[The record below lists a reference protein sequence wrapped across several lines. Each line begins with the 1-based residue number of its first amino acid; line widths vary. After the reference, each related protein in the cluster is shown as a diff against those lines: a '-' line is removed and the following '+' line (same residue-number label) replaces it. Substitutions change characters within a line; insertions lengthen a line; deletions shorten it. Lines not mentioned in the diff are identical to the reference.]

1 MQILTF
7 IGFTAL
13 VAIISYYKTRGTEES
28 SSDGYFLGGRS
39 LTAGVIAGSLLLT
52 NLSTEQI
59 IGLNGSAY
67 QSGLSVMA
75 WETLAAIAMVVT
87 ALFLLPR
94 YLKGGLTTVPGFLA
108 KRFDVTT
115 KTLTSILFLTGY
127 VVVLLPVILYSGSL
141 AISGMFDVPELLGV
155 THTQSI
161 WICVWGIG
169 IIGSI
174 YAVFGGLKAVAVSDS
189 INAIGLLAGGILIP
203 IFGLMLIGDGN
214 LFDGLSILTTEN
226 PDKFKSLGAP
236 TDPVPFHTIFT
247 GMMLVNLFYWGT
259 NQQIIQRALG
269 AKNLKE
275 GQKGL
280 LLASFIKILGPLIV
294 VLPGIIAYHIFQG
307 NLESADSAYPL
318 LVRKVLPSAWV
329 GFFAAV
335 LFGAILSSFN
345 SVLNS
350 SVTLF
355 GIDVYKQHINKDAD
369 EKTVVKYGKTFGVVL
384 AIASMFIAPLIAN
397 AGSLFDYLQEING
410 IYSIPILT
418 IIVVGYLTKYVPASA
433 AKIALVLGSL
443 LYIISQF
450 GLKPY
455 FENQNINSEKTEL
468 IALANTIST
477 EANTLKDFDFS
488 NLNASITQLANAS
501 EVDSDIIKEISTNLS
516 KIRTHAFKKDQL
528 SSYDNLLKFSNNFN
542 DKVKN
547 IKTAAYP
554 HFLDVMAI
562 LFALNVAIMLIIGK
576 LKPREE
582 PFIQEYTQQVD
593 ITPWKYVKQAGIAI
607 CVIVIGVYIYFA

>member
-1 MQILTF
+1 MQFLTF
-7 IGFTAL
+7 IGFTAF
-13 VAIISYYKTRGTEES
+13 VAIISFYKTRNTEES

-59 IGLNGSAY
+59 VGLNGASYA
-67 QSGLSVMA
+67 SGLSVMV

-87 ALFLLPR
+87 AMFLLPR

-108 KRFDVTT
+108 TRFDVTT
-115 KTLTSILFLTGY
+115 KTLTSVLFLTGY

-189 INAIGLLAGGILIP
+189 INAIGLLIGGVLIP
-203 IFGLMLIGDGN
+203 IFGLMMIGDGSI
-214 LFDGLSILTTEN
+214 LDGLSTLTTEN
-226 PDKFKSLGAP
+226 PDKFKSMGGP
-236 TDPVPFHTIFT
+236 TDPVPFYTIFT
-247 GMMLVNLFYWGT
+247 GMMLVQLFYWGT

-269 AKNLKE
+269 AKDLKE

-294 VLPGIIAYHIFQG
+294 VLPGIIAYHLFQG
-307 NLESADSAYPL
+307 NLESADSAYPM
-318 LVRKVLPSAWV
+318 LVKKVLPGAWV

-355 GIDVYKQHINKDAD
+355 GIDVYKEHINKNAD
-369 EKTVVKYGKTFGVVL
+369 EKTIVKYGKTFGVIL

-418 IIVVGYLTKYVPASA
+418 IIVVGYLTKRVPAIA
-433 AKIALVLGSL
+433 AKIGLVSGCL

-450 GLKPY
+450 FMKDY
-455 FENQNINSEKTEL
+455 FINK
-468 IALANTIST
+468 ALETAKATGVT
-477 EANTLKDFDFS
+477 DEAALTLV
-488 NLNASITQLANAS
+488 
-501 EVDSDIIKEISTNLS
+501 EV
-516 KIRTHAFKKDQL
+516 Q
-528 SSYDNLLKFSNNFN
+528 
-542 DKVKN
+542 
-547 IKTAAYP
+547 AYP

-562 LFALNVAIMLIIGK
+562 LFILNVVIMLIIGK
-576 LKPREE
+576 IKPREE
-582 PFIQEYTQQVD
+582 PFVQQYTKQVD
-593 ITPWKYVKQAGIAI
+593 ITPWKYINHASIAI
-607 CVIVIGVYIYFA
+607 CVIVIGVYVYFA

>member
-1 MQILTF
+1 MQFLTF

-13 VAIISYYKTRGTEES
+13 VAVISYFKTRKTEEA

-59 IGLNGSAY
+59 VGLNGSAY
-67 QSGLSVMA
+67 QSGLSVMV
-75 WETLAAIAMVVT
+75 WETLAALAMVVT
-87 ALFLLPR
+87 AMFLLPK

-115 KTLTSILFLTGY
+115 KTLTSVLFLTGY

-141 AISGMFDVPELLGV
+141 AISGMFDIPELLGV

-189 INAIGLLAGGILIP
+189 INAIGLLIGGILIP
-203 IFGLMLIGDGN
+203 IFGLMLIGDGSI
-214 LFDGLSILTTEN
+214 LEGLSTLTTEN
-226 PDKFKSLGAP
+226 PDKFKSMGGT
-236 TDPVPFHTIFT
+236 TDPVPFYTIFT
-247 GMMLVNLFYWGT
+247 GMMLVQLFYWGT

-269 AKNLKE
+269 AKDLKE

-280 LLASFIKILGPLIV
+280 LLASFIKILGPIIV
-294 VLPGIIAYHIFQG
+294 VLPGIIAYHLFQG
-307 NLESADSAYPL
+307 NLQSADSAYPM
-318 LVRKVLPSAWV
+318 LVKEVLPESLV

-350 SVTLF
+350 AVTLF
-355 GIDVYKQHINKDAD
+355 GIDVYKQHINKDAE
-369 EKTVVKYGKTFGVVL
+369 EKTVVKYGKAFGVIL
-384 AIASMFIAPLIAN
+384 AIVSMFIAPLIAN
-397 AGSLFDYLQEING
+397 AGSLFAYLQEING

-418 IIVVGYLTKYVPASA
+418 IIVVGYLTKRVPAIA
-433 AKIALVLGSL
+433 AKVGLLSGCL
-443 LYIISQF
+443 LYILSQF
-450 GLKPY
+450 ILQPY
-455 FENQNINSEKTEL
+455 CIDK
-468 IALANTIST
+468 ALANV
-477 EANTLKDFDFS
+477 A
-488 NLNASITQLANAS
+488 AAGITDQTALAL
-501 EVDSDIIKEISTNLS
+501 IK
-516 KIRTHAFKKDQL
+516 AQ
-528 SSYDNLLKFSNNFN
+528 
-542 DKVKN
+542 
-547 IKTAAYP
+547 AYP

-562 LFALNVAIMLIIGK
+562 LFVLNIIIMLVIGK
-576 LKPREE
+576 LKPMKE
-582 PFIQEYTQQVD
+582 PFVQEYTKQVD
-593 ITPWKYVKQAGIAI
+593 ITPWKYTKQAGIAI
-607 CVIVIGVYIYFA
+607 CIIVIGVYIYFA

>member
-1 MQILTF
+1 MMQILTF
-7 IGFTAL
+7 LGFTIL
-13 VAIISYYKTRGTEES
+13 VAVISYFATRNTEES

-59 IGLNGSAY
+59 VGLNGSSY
-67 QSGLSVMA
+67 QSGLSVMV

-87 ALFLLPR
+87 AMFLLPR

-108 KRFDVTT
+108 KRFDTTT
-115 KTLTSILFLTGY
+115 KTLTSALFLSGY
-127 VVVLLPVILYSGSL
+127 VIVLLPVILYSGSL
-141 AISGMFDVPELLGV
+141 AISGMFNVPELLGV

-203 IFGLMLIGDGN
+203 IFGLMMIGDGSIM
-214 LFDGLSILTTEN
+214 DGLSIITTEH
-226 PDKFKSLGAP
+226 PEKFKSMGGP
-236 TDPVPFHTIFT
+236 TDPVPFYTIFT
-247 GMMLVNLFYWGT
+247 GMMLVQLFYWGT

-269 AKNLKE
+269 AKNLEE

-280 LLASFIKILGPLIV
+280 LLGSFIKILGPIIV
-294 VLPGIIAYHIFQG
+294 VLPGIIAFHMFEG
-307 NLESADSAYPL
+307 NLENADSAYPM
-318 LVRKVLPSAWV
+318 LVNKVLPKAWV

-355 GIDVYKQHINKDAD
+355 GIDIYKEHINKDAE
-369 EKTVVKYGKTFGVVL
+369 EKTVVKYGKIFGVVL

-418 IIVVGYLTKYVPASA
+418 IIVVGYLTKRVPAIA
-433 AKIALVLGSL
+433 AKIGLISGCS

-450 GLKPY
+450 FMQPY
-455 FENQNINSEKTEL
+455 FVGTALEEAKAMGIIDAAEL
-468 IALANTIST
+468 ALV
-477 EANTLKDFDFS
+477 EA
-488 NLNASITQLANAS
+488 Q
-501 EVDSDIIKEISTNLS
+501 
-516 KIRTHAFKKDQL
+516 
-528 SSYDNLLKFSNNFN
+528 
-542 DKVKN
+542 
-547 IKTAAYP
+547 AYP

-562 LFALNVAIMLIIGK
+562 LFTLNVVIMLIIGK
-576 LKPREE
+576 IKPRETD
-582 PFIQEYTQQVD
+582 FVQEYTQQVD
-593 ITPWKYVKQAGIAI
+593 IKPWKHVKVAGLII
-607 CVIVIGVYIYFA
+607 CTIVIGIYAYFA

>member
-1 MQILTF
+1 MQFLTF
-7 IGFTAL
+7 IGFTSL
-13 VAIISYYKTRGTEES
+13 VAIISYLATRKTEES

-59 IGLNGSAY
+59 VGLNGSAY
-67 QSGLSVMA
+67 QSGLSVMV

-87 ALFLLPR
+87 AMFLLPR

-115 KTLTSILFLTGY
+115 KTLTSVLFLSGY

-141 AISGMFDVPELLGV
+141 AISGMFNIPELLGV

-169 IIGSI
+169 IVGSI

-189 INAIGLLAGGILIP
+189 INAIGLLIGGILIP
-203 IFGLMLIGDGN
+203 IFGLMMIGDGSV
-214 LFDGLSILTTEN
+214 LDGLSTLTTEN
-226 PDKFKSLGAP
+226 PDKFKSMGGQ
-236 TDPVPFHTIFT
+236 TDPVPFYTIFT
-247 GMMLVNLFYWGT
+247 GMMLVQLFYWGT

-269 AKNLKE
+269 AKDLKE

-280 LLASFIKILGPLIV
+280 LLASFIKILGPIIV
-294 VLPGIIAYHIFQG
+294 VLPGLIAYHLFEG
-307 NLESADSAYPL
+307 NLETADSAYPM
-318 LVRKVLPSAWV
+318 LVKEVLPNAWV

-355 GIDVYKQHINKDAD
+355 GIDVYKQHINKEAD
-369 EKTVVKYGKTFGVVL
+369 EKTVVKYGKMFGIAL

-418 IIVVGYLTKYVPASA
+418 IIVVGYLTKRVPAFA
-433 AKIALVLGSL
+433 AKIGLASGCL

-450 GLKPY
+450 FMQPY
-455 FENQNINSEKTEL
+455 FVEKALDAAKSSGVTDEA
-468 IALANTIST
+468 ALALV
-477 EANTLKDFDFS
+477 EA
-488 NLNASITQLANAS
+488 Q
-501 EVDSDIIKEISTNLS
+501 
-516 KIRTHAFKKDQL
+516 
-528 SSYDNLLKFSNNFN
+528 
-542 DKVKN
+542 
-547 IKTAAYP
+547 AYP

-562 LFALNVAIMLIIGK
+562 LFTLNVIIMLAIGK

-582 PFIQEYTQQVD
+582 DYVQEYTEQVD
-593 ITPWKYVKQAGIAI
+593 ITPWKYVRQAGIAI
-607 CVIVIGVYIYFA
+607 CIIVIGVYIYFA

>member
-1 MQILTF
+1 MQIITF
-7 IGFTAL
+7 LSFTIL
-13 VAIISYYKTRGTEES
+13 VGVISYLKTRNSEES

-59 IGLNGSAY
+59 IGLNGAAY
-67 QSGLSVMA
+67 QSGLSVMV

-87 ALFLLPR
+87 AIFLLPR

-115 KTLTSILFLTGY
+115 KTLTSVLFLSGY

-141 AISGMFDVPELLGV
+141 AISGMFDVPALLGV

-189 INAIGLLAGGILIP
+189 INAIGLLIGGILIP
-203 IFGLMLIGDGN
+203 IFGLMMIGDGSI
-214 LFDGLSILTTEN
+214 LEGLNTLTTEN
-226 PDKFKSLGAP
+226 PEKFKSMGGP
-236 TDPVPFHTIFT
+236 TDPVPFYTIFT
-247 GMMLVNLFYWGT
+247 GMMLVQLFYWGT

-269 AKNLKE
+269 AKDLKE

-280 LLASFIKILGPLIV
+280 LLASFIKILGPIIV
-294 VLPGIIAYHIFQG
+294 VLPGLIAFHLFQG
-307 NLESADSAYPL
+307 NLESVDSAYPE
-318 LVRKVLPSAWV
+318 LVRKVLPGAWV

-355 GIDVYKQHINKDAD
+355 GIDVYKEHINKDAD
-369 EKTVVKYGKTFGVVL
+369 EKTVVKYGKTFGVIL
-384 AIASMFIAPLIAN
+384 AIAAMFIAPLIAN

-410 IYSIPILT
+410 IYSIPIFS
-418 IIVVGYLTKYVPASA
+418 IIIVGYLTKRVPAIA
-433 AKIALVLGSL
+433 AKIGLVSGCL

-450 GLKPY
+450 FMQPY
-455 FENQNINSEKTEL
+455 FVET
-468 IALANTIST
+468 ALASAKAKGVTGT
-477 EANTLKDFDFS
+477 VE
-488 NLNASITQLANAS
+488 LALVSA
-501 EVDSDIIKEISTNLS
+501 
-516 KIRTHAFKKDQL
+516 Q
-528 SSYDNLLKFSNNFN
+528 
-542 DKVKN
+542 
-547 IKTAAYP
+547 AYP
-554 HFLDVMAI
+554 HFLDVMAL
-562 LFALNVAIMLIIGK
+562 LFLLNVVIMLVVGK
-576 LKPREE
+576 IKPRKEA
-582 PFIQEYTQQVD
+582 FVQEYTKQVD
-593 ITPWKYVKQAGIAI
+593 ITPWKYTKQTGIAI
-607 CVIVIGVYIYFA
+607 SAIVIGIYIYFA

>member
-1 MQILTF
+1 MQFLTF

-13 VAIISYYKTRGTEES
+13 VAIISYYKTRNTEET

-59 IGLNGSAY
+59 VGLNGASY
-67 QSGLSVMA
+67 ESGLSVMV

-87 ALFLLPR
+87 AIFLLPR

-115 KTLTSILFLTGY
+115 KTLTSVLFLTGY

-141 AISGMFDVPELLGV
+141 AISGMFDIPELLGV

-169 IIGSI
+169 VIGSI

-189 INAIGLLAGGILIP
+189 INAIGLLIGGILIP
-203 IFGLMLIGDGN
+203 IFGLMMIGDGSI
-214 LFDGLSILTTEN
+214 LDGLSTLTTEN
-226 PDKFKSLGAP
+226 PDKFKSMGGP
-236 TDPVPFHTIFT
+236 TDPVPFYTIFT
-247 GMMLVNLFYWGT
+247 GMMLVQLFYWGT

-269 AKNLKE
+269 AKDLKE

-294 VLPGIIAYHIFQG
+294 VLPGIIAYHLFQG
-307 NLESADSAYPL
+307 NLESADSAYPM
-318 LVRKVLPSAWV
+318 LVKKVLPGAWV
-329 GFFAAV
+329 GFFGAV

-355 GIDVYKQHINKDAD
+355 GIDVYKEHINKDAD
-369 EKTVVKYGKTFGVVL
+369 EKTIVKYGKTFGVIL

-418 IIVVGYLTKYVPASA
+418 IIVVGYLTKRVPAIA
-433 AKIALVLGSL
+433 AKIGLVSGCL

-450 GLKPY
+450 FMKDY
-455 FENQNINSEKTEL
+455 FVNK
-468 IALANTIST
+468 ALETAKASGVTDQ
-477 EANTLKDFDFS
+477 AALTLV
-488 NLNASITQLANAS
+488 
-501 EVDSDIIKEISTNLS
+501 EV
-516 KIRTHAFKKDQL
+516 Q
-528 SSYDNLLKFSNNFN
+528 
-542 DKVKN
+542 
-547 IKTAAYP
+547 AYP

-562 LFALNVAIMLIIGK
+562 LFILNVVIMLIIGK
-576 LKPREE
+576 IKPRDE
-582 PFIQEYTQQVD
+582 PFVQQYTKQVD
-593 ITPWKYVKQAGIAI
+593 ITPWKYVKHAGIAI
-607 CVIVIGVYIYFA
+607 CFIVIGVYVYFA